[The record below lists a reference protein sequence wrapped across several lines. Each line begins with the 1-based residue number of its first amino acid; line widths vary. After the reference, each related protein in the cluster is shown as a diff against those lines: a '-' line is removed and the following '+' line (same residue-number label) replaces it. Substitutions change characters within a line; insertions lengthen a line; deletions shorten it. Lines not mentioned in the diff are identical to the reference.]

1 VNNQDGRLARS
12 GVGVVFDSCAGSGLG
27 EGDLNSAEFL
37 GVMELELEP
46 SDVSDGPRLCVDQSS
61 PRGGSWLRTPLGVK
75 ERFDGG
81 SELSPASFLLQSASS
96 LAPRPCFSSM
106 TASTLRSLESDLRE
120 GGWEFRRDVIGGEI
134 DLVRGGEIDRGGDT
148 ARGGGISAHAE
159 FDSDKYPP
167 EVGIQVILEGLV
179 AISEVSMF
187 GVDELWGL
195 GEDDGA
201 FAITESGGKIE
212 KI

>member
-1 VNNQDGRLARS
+1 
-12 GVGVVFDSCAGSGLG
+12 
-27 EGDLNSAEFL
+27 
-37 GVMELELEP
+37 
-46 SDVSDGPRLCVDQSS
+46 
-61 PRGGSWLRTPLGVK
+61 VK
-75 ERFDGG
+75 ERLDGG
-81 SELSPASFLLQSASS
+81 LELSPFGFLLRSASA

-120 GGWEFRRDVIGGEI
+120 GGWEFRRDGGEI

-148 ARGGGISAHAE
+148 ARGEGISAHAE
-159 FDSDKYPP
+159 FDSEKYPP
-167 EVGIQVILEGLV
+167 EVGIQDVLEGLV